1 MIKRLQSNSQGKVV
15 TFPIVFPKLY
25 KYRPL
30 SKYAVADLKG
40 QRMTATSIGCFN
52 DLFDGAIHLYGTKE
66 ERRVASEQKWRDL
79 QASLQKIGLSP
90 EIVSHEPFVNTYES
104 MFEEEERLKF
114 RALEFLGTY
123 VVCLSTKKDSILMWS
138 HYADSQ
144 QGICIEYDLNQWDAD
159 SPQRKLLFPVLYTDE
174 PVNTSELFDKD
185 AYTISKYPVDEAVLC
200 AAINKGDYNMNKILI
215 IDDDKELCELLQ
227 RSVLVENINADVCHS
242 GKDGIFL
249 LSTKQYQLI
258 VLDIM
263 MPGLDGFE
271 TMERIREKSNI
282 PILMLTAK
290 SDSLSKVRGLRA
302 GADDYLTKPFDV
314 DEFVAR
320 VISLIRR
327 STQFSV
333 IDDTFGQLVYKG
345 LEINLDEHSVTT
357 EKGTFELPHKEFEL
371 LLYLARNQGKILT
384 KKQIYEAVW
393 NEEYC
398 FDDANIM
405 VMISKLRK
413 KIEPDSDKPSIIQT
427 VKGMGYRF
435 SKEV

>member
-1 MIKRLQSNSQGKVV
+1 
-15 TFPIVFPKLY
+15 
-25 KYRPL
+25 
-30 SKYAVADLKG
+30 
-40 QRMTATSIGCFN
+40 
-52 DLFDGAIHLYGTKE
+52 
-66 ERRVASEQKWRDL
+66 
-79 QASLQKIGLSP
+79 
-90 EIVSHEPFVNTYES
+90 
-104 MFEEEERLKF
+104 
-114 RALEFLGTY
+114 
-123 VVCLSTKKDSILMWS
+123 
-138 HYADSQ
+138 
-144 QGICIEYDLNQWDAD
+144 
-159 SPQRKLLFPVLYTDE
+159 
-174 PVNTSELFDKD
+174 
-185 AYTISKYPVDEAVLC
+185 
-200 AAINKGDYNMNKILI
+200 MNKILI

-271 TMERIREKSNI
+271 TMEHIREKSNI

-290 SDSLSKVRGLRA
+290 SDNLSKVRGLRA
-302 GADDYLTKPFDV
+302 
-314 DEFVAR
+314 

-327 STQFSV
+327 FTQFSV
-333 IDDTFGQLVYKG
+333 IDDTLGKLVYKG

-357 EKGTFELPHKEFEL
+357 EKGTFELPNKEFEL

-393 NEEYC
+393 KEEYC

-413 KIEPDSDKPSIIQT
+413 KIEPDSDKSSVIQT

>member
-1 MIKRLQSNSQGKVV
+1 
-15 TFPIVFPKLY
+15 
-25 KYRPL
+25 
-30 SKYAVADLKG
+30 
-40 QRMTATSIGCFN
+40 
-52 DLFDGAIHLYGTKE
+52 
-66 ERRVASEQKWRDL
+66 
-79 QASLQKIGLSP
+79 
-90 EIVSHEPFVNTYES
+90 
-104 MFEEEERLKF
+104 
-114 RALEFLGTY
+114 
-123 VVCLSTKKDSILMWS
+123 
-138 HYADSQ
+138 
-144 QGICIEYDLNQWDAD
+144 
-159 SPQRKLLFPVLYTDE
+159 
-174 PVNTSELFDKD
+174 
-185 AYTISKYPVDEAVLC
+185 
-200 AAINKGDYNMNKILI
+200 
-215 IDDDKELCELLQ
+215 
-227 RSVLVENINADVCHS
+227 
-242 GKDGIFL
+242 
-249 LSTKQYQLI
+249 
-258 VLDIM
+258 
-263 MPGLDGFE
+263 
-271 TMERIREKSNI
+271 
-282 PILMLTAK
+282 MLTAK

-413 KIEPDSDKPSIIQT
+413 K
-427 VKGMGYRF
+427 
-435 SKEV
+435 

>member
-1 MIKRLQSNSQGKVV
+1 
-15 TFPIVFPKLY
+15 
-25 KYRPL
+25 
-30 SKYAVADLKG
+30 
-40 QRMTATSIGCFN
+40 
-52 DLFDGAIHLYGTKE
+52 
-66 ERRVASEQKWRDL
+66 
-79 QASLQKIGLSP
+79 
-90 EIVSHEPFVNTYES
+90 
-104 MFEEEERLKF
+104 
-114 RALEFLGTY
+114 
-123 VVCLSTKKDSILMWS
+123 
-138 HYADSQ
+138 
-144 QGICIEYDLNQWDAD
+144 
-159 SPQRKLLFPVLYTDE
+159 
-174 PVNTSELFDKD
+174 
-185 AYTISKYPVDEAVLC
+185 
-200 AAINKGDYNMNKILI
+200 MNKILI

-333 IDDTFGQLVYKG
+333 IDDTLGKLVYKG

-371 LLYLARNQGKILT
+371 LFIPCAQSGENS
-384 KKQIYEAVW
+384 
-393 NEEYC
+393 N
-398 FDDANIM
+398 
-405 VMISKLRK
+405 
-413 KIEPDSDKPSIIQT
+413 
-427 VKGMGYRF
+427 
-435 SKEV
+435 KETDL